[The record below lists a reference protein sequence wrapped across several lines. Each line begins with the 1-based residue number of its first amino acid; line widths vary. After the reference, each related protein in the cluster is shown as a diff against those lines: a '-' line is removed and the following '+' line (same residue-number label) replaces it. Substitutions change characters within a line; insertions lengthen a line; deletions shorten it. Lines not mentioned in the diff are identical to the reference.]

1 MIFSAKII
9 LFYFFQISVQTV
21 FEERE
26 MDCFQD
32 SSQEICRDF
41 ELKENDIVHNYLD
54 RLCDK
59 MPLMSGC
66 KIKELCEKNPFMS
79 KPACHPFSILA
90 DICDKDMPRM
100 KDCFDYN
107 NLCKNESSVVLQCKN
122 YPPLQALPTTKQAKD
137 LVNSICSE
145 MDMIGCEECR
155 GGLNHRCDY
164 FTTYTVL
171 CQQMPGMQQCS
182 SFNSMCKWNQYFD
195 FCLDDS
201 RDPTTDL
208 PPTMKM
214 FFHFSYRDY
223 ILFESWVPN
232 GFFSYLIACIF
243 CFSCALG
250 YEYLLFFKAQFERRI
265 QKQQLASYVSPS
277 HDRNILLGMDNIEDP
292 LLGTSSFTDTT
303 QIRIHRGLMRCA
315 TISGAYIL
323 MLLIMSYNVGLLI
336 SVVLGLGVGR
346 GLWGLS
352 HIEEHCC

>member
-1 MIFSAKII
+1 
-9 LFYFFQISVQTV
+9 
-21 FEERE
+21 
-26 MDCFQD
+26 
-32 SSQEICRDF
+32 
-41 ELKENDIVHNYLD
+41 
-54 RLCDK
+54 
-59 MPLMSGC
+59 
-66 KIKELCEKNPFMS
+66 
-79 KPACHPFSILA
+79 
-90 DICDKDMPRM
+90 
-100 KDCFDYN
+100 
-107 NLCKNESSVVLQCKN
+107 
-122 YPPLQALPTTKQAKD
+122 
-137 LVNSICSE
+137 
-145 MDMIGCEECR
+145 
-155 GGLNHRCDY
+155 
-164 FTTYTVL
+164 
-171 CQQMPGMQQCS
+171 
-182 SFNSMCKWNQYFD
+182 
-195 FCLDDS
+195 
-201 RDPTTDL
+201 
-208 PPTMKM
+208 MKM

-323 MLLIMSYNVGLLI
+323 MLLVMSYNVGLLI